1 MFYYMY
7 KLNELTQEKML
18 DYIEKQDVRG
28 YIVKDDRGFLYVRL
42 NK

>member
-7 KLNELTQEKML
+7 KLNTLTQEKML

-28 YIVKDDRGFLYVRL
+28 YIVKDTLGYLYVRL